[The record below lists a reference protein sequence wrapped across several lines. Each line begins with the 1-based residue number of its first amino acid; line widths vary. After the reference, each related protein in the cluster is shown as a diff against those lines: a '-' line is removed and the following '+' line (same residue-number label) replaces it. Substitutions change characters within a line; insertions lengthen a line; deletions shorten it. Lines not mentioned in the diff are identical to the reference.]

1 MVHFL
6 GFDYKAACGLA
17 WPLLFLDVYGEKRY
31 TIYVLYSL
39 IFPRS
44 YPRARCY
51 RARGFSFPPWPP
63 GKRINLRAAAFSRA
77 IAIYSFSNAYRCL
90 SDTAACCGTPTR
102 RLYSSNARATGPSV
116 SESRYPYRAS
126 VPNGAAWSGVWS
138 KIPFSHALRWRLK
151 HWITWPRLMRRSQTS
166 ARLQKTVSGFGDDV
180 GS

>member
-90 SDTAACCGTPTR
+90 SDTAACCGTLPEDEEI
-102 RLYSSNARATGPSV
+102 L
-116 SESRYPYRAS
+116 
-126 VPNGAAWSGVWS
+126 
-138 KIPFSHALRWRLK
+138 RLK
-151 HWITWPRLMRRSQTS
+151 AQEQALANAETAMDEAPP
-166 ARLQKTVSGFGDDV
+166 AAEKEQKAINKKKKKKEKSE
-180 GS
+180 

>member
-90 SDTAACCGTPTR
+90 SDTASMLRHPHTALVFLKRACHRPVRQRKQIPVPGQCPKRCGMVWR
-102 RLYSSNARATGPSV
+102 MVENSV
-116 SESRYPYRAS
+116 
-126 VPNGAAWSGVWS
+126 
-138 KIPFSHALRWRLK
+138 F
-151 HWITWPRLMRRSQTS
+151 PRLALAGCVALLPAFPARR
-166 ARLQKTVSGFGDDV
+166 RE
-180 GS
+180 